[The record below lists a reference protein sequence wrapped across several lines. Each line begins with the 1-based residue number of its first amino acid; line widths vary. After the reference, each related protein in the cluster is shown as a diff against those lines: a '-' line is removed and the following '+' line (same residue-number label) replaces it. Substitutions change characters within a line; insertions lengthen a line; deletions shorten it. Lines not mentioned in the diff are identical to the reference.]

1 VPWARLS
8 RYVGTSANQ
17 HVVIGWLQVIKAVL
31 GARLGNVP
39 LPGIYE
45 VKCRGRFKVRITQ
58 VGGKADE
65 KI

>member
-1 VPWARLS
+1 
-8 RYVGTSANQ
+8 
-17 HVVIGWLQVIKAVL
+17 VVKAAL